1 MKIITTT
8 LLLMLGL
15 SATAQNQDELQK
27 GKILDSYETTNSS
40 NSKATIYLIIDEE
53 TGEILES
60 LPTLAELEN
69 GTAIMFLK
77 KNKYHNTANHMN
89 SHDIMAKSEY

>member
-1 MKIITTT
+1 MNHKKDFPIFKTQKKLVYLDSASTT
-8 LLLMLGL
+8 
-15 SATAQNQDELQK
+15 QK
-27 GKILDSYETTNSS
+27 PKQVIKSIVDSYETTNSS

-77 KNKYHNTANHMN
+77 KNKGGEPN
-89 SHDIMAKSEY
+89 